1 MPRGRAAGQRG
12 SGAVICAMVA
22 LALIP
27 ATGSAAAQD
36 MRAFTT
42 FRQLHGET
50 RLRAELD
57 YLAGG
62 LRVAPGR
69 TTELYRMD
77 ASYDAERYVPASDY
91 DAARGAVSLGLRP
104 AGEGGLR
111 VVSRRQ
117 LRQDANV
124 AFAPA
129 VDLDLAVTLGA
140 VNADLELGGLSLSE
154 LTMQAGASRAVVR
167 FSQPNRSRCRS
178 ARITAGAAEL
188 TMLGLGN
195 SRCDRIDFEGG
206 MGKVTLDFAGA
217 WTSSSEAEVKMA
229 VGELT
234 LRLPRRVGVR
244 ISLDRFLAS
253 FDPAG
258 LERAGNA
265 FQSPGYE
272 KAERRLDI
280 DVTTAVGGVKVE
292 WVDEIQRER

>member
-1 MPRGRAAGQRG
+1 MRTAA
-12 SGAVICAMVA
+12 ILA
-22 LALIP
+22 LALCLG
-27 ATGSAAAQD
+27 AGSASAQD
-36 MRAFTT
+36 LRAFTT

-69 TTELYRMD
+69 ATELYRMD
-77 ASYDAERYVPASDY
+77 ASYDAARYLPTSDF
-91 DAARGAVSLGLRP
+91 DAARGAVSLGLQP
-104 AGEGGLR
+104 AGDGGIR

-124 AFAPA
+124 AFAPT
-129 VDLDLAVTLGA
+129 VDLDLDITLGA
-140 VNADLELGGLSLSE
+140 VDADLELGGLSLSE
-154 LTMQAGASRAVVR
+154 LTMQAGASQAVVR

-178 ARITAGAAEL
+178 AQITAGAAEV

-217 WTSSSEAEVKMA
+217 WTSSSRVEVKMA
-229 VGELT
+229 LGELT

-244 ISLDRFLAS
+244 IALDRFLAS
-253 FDPAG
+253 FEPAG
-258 LERAGNA
+258 LVRSGDGFE
-265 FQSPGYE
+265 SPGYE
-272 KAERRLDI
+272 RAERQLDI
-280 DVTTAVGGVKVE
+280 AVTTAVGGVQVE
-292 WVDEIQRER
+292 WVDEKGD